1 MNRMDWI
8 RLGMIIFAIVYL
20 LMIPIFFR
28 LRDKE
33 DEHMSVGMNLFVMAM
48 LSLVITAV
56 LVGVIIIGYLFMD
69 MVSFA
74 PFIQFS
80 SKWDTVVFVIALL
93 ILLSVGELVI
103 IPIAKSLLALA
114 LRHPISKWIG
124 YLVTIVMN
132 TLFISI
138 IAELLPGVTIQGIEV
153 ALGMAL
159 VYQCIEWIVE
169 IRTAYSSTKSK

>member
-1 MNRMDWI
+1 MDWI

-33 DEHMSVGMNLFVMAM
+33 DEHMSAGMNLFVMAM

-56 LVGVIIIGYLFMD
+56 LVGVIMIGYLFMD
-69 MVSFA
+69 MVSFT

-153 ALGMAL
+153 AFSMAL